1 MKRIGFVGAGQ
12 MATAL
17 AGGIAANHADVG
29 FSIFDPSDAA
39 AESFSNAV
47 GTDRV
52 TRLESN
58 AEVFADSDIVFLA
71 VKPQYFPL
79 AVVASEIG
87 PVVDGRESGPIVVS
101 VMAGVTIEKIQ
112 EHTLVKSIARVMPNT
127 PCLVGEGA
135 MAVAFSETVDN
146 ENRDAIC
153 GFLASTGI
161 VLRVEEG
168 KLDAV
173 TGLSGSGPAFVFEF
187 IDAMSSGGVKCGL
200 TREVSMKLA
209 IQTVL
214 GAAKLAAETGEH
226 PVVLRD
232 RVTSPGG
239 TTIAGLKAMSE
250 NGLEGAV
257 IAAVEAAKV
266 RSEELGQS
274 NG

>member
-17 AGGIAANHADVG
+17 AGGIAANHDDVC
-29 FSIFDPSDAA
+29 FLISDPSDTAA
-39 AESFSNAV
+39 DAFGNAV

-52 TRLESN
+52 SRLNAN
-58 AEVFADSDIVFLA
+58 AELFAQADVVFLA
-71 VKPQYFPL
+71 VKPQYFSQ
-79 AVVASEIG
+79 AVVAGEIA
-87 PVVDGRESGPIVVS
+87 PVVSSRETSPVVVS
-101 VMAGVTIEKIQ
+101 VMAGVPMDKIE
-112 EHTLVKSIARVMPNT
+112 ERTSVKTIARVMPNT

-135 MAVAFSETVDN
+135 MAVAFSDSVGQES
-146 ENRDAIC
+146 RDAIC
-153 GFLASTGI
+153 GFLESTGV
-161 VLRVEEG
+161 VLNVDEG

-187 IDAMSSGGVKCGL
+187 IDALSSGGVKCGL

-239 TTIAGLKAMSE
+239 TTIAGLKAMSDR
-250 NGLEGAV
+250 GLEGAV
-257 IAAVEAAKV
+257 MAAVEAAKL
-266 RSEELGQS
+266 RSEELGRS
-274 NG
+274 SD